1 MGALRREKGVE
12 ILLESYKRLEHPPP
26 LVLIGTREPD
36 SPGELPPGTT
46 LLTDAPHAAV
56 LAAWDRAL
64 FGVLPSLLPEPLGT
78 VVCEGM
84 TRGKAVIGTR
94 PGGHSDV
101 LTDGV
106 TGLVVPSGDT
116 ASLPPRC
123 AS

>member
-1 MGALRREKGVE
+1 
-12 ILLESYKRLEHPPP
+12 
-26 LVLIGTREPD
+26 
-36 SPGELPPGTT
+36 
-46 LLTDAPHAAV
+46 V

-106 TGLVVPSGDT
+106 TGLVVPSGDA
-116 ASLPPRC
+116 ASLTAAMRKLIDDSVLREQLGEAARIHARSFAMPVVLDQFEALYRELV
-123 AS
+123 AAA